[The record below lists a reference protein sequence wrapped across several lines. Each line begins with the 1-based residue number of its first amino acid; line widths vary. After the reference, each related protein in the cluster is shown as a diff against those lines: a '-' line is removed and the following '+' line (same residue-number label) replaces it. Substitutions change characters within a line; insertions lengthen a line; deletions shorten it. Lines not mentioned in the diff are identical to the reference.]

1 MPLHTPVRIG
11 VLGAGWFASRRHCP
25 DIVAH
30 HNAEL
35 TALCRRSRQQLQ
47 QMADA
52 FSVEHTFTEYRAML
66 DSGLLDGVLVC
77 SPHHLHYEHAKAAL
91 ERGLHVLL
99 EKPITLDP
107 DQGRQLLALADEK
120 DLALVV
126 AQNPPY
132 WNHCHY
138 LRDKIRHNALGEI
151 EGVSINWMG
160 NARAVLGLEPLPE
173 DMPGIV
179 KPTLYRADSAQNGGG
194 FLIDGGSH
202 LICEL
207 LWCTGRKVVEVTA
220 QMDDADFDL
229 RCALTLRLDNGAYAT
244 LSQCADS
251 RIRAKRQ
258 HSIYYGSAGTVAIHG
273 FPFKVKMDSG
283 TVVEEFREDE
293 LKDPPTPVGDLI
305 RCALGEG
312 KPQIDG
318 ETAVHVVEI
327 IQSAAQAA
335 REGRAV
341 RIRTAVTTQGTVRAT
356 P

>member
-1 MPLHTPVRIG
+1 MPLHTPLRIG

-35 TALCRRSRQQLQ
+35 TALCRRNRQQLQ
-47 QMADA
+47 
-52 FSVEHTFTEYRAML
+52 
-66 DSGLLDGVLVC
+66 
-77 SPHHLHYEHAKAAL
+77 
-91 ERGLHVLL
+91 
-99 EKPITLDP
+99 
-107 DQGRQLLALADEK
+107 
-120 DLALVV
+120 
-126 AQNPPY
+126 
-132 WNHCHY
+132 
-138 LRDKIRHNALGEI
+138 
-151 EGVSINWMG
+151 
-160 NARAVLGLEPLPE
+160 
-173 DMPGIV
+173 
-179 KPTLYRADSAQNGGG
+179 
-194 FLIDGGSH
+194 
-202 LICEL
+202 
-207 LWCTGRKVVEVTA
+207 

-244 LSQCADS
+244 LNQCADS
-251 RIRAKRQ
+251 RTRAKRQ

-273 FPFKVKMDSG
+273 FPFNVKMESG

-341 RIRTAVTTQGTVRAT
+341 RIRTAVTTQGTIRAT